1 MSHFPSI
8 FSTFIYGEPLH
19 TKFRLSLVPNKLQ
32 GYGELIESME
42 GKRFEMGGKGRSNL
56 LRQGGRTK
64 AWGEGLRQG
73 GQI

>member
-32 GYGELIESME
+32 GYGGTQ
-42 GKRFEMGGKGRSNL
+42 GKQGGEKGLRGGEGRSNL
-56 LRQGGRTK
+56 LRQRRGG
-64 AWGEGLRQG
+64 GV
-73 GQI
+73 